1 MAESLT
7 LRGELRGHTGWVTA
21 IATPNDE
28 ESDVLV
34 TCSRCA
40 RILRKQRL
48 RLDGV
53 DCQMLD
59 AGT

>member
-34 TCSRCA
+34 TCSRYV
-40 RILRKQRL
+40 RILRKHCL
-48 RLDGV
+48 RLDRV
-53 DCQMLD
+53 DWQMVD
-59 AGT
+59 AKT